1 MNIND
6 LDVIRAHMGPNGTDV
21 LRIFRDLGIRYT
33 EAALPRGV
41 SGYLEFDG
49 KTYSVVVNASD
60 SEQRRRFTAA
70 HELGHFVLHRDLL
83 SDGDRVHR
91 KHTDKLY
98 GSASEDNSPDPF
110 EPKHEVQANR
120 FAADVLMPRSHIAK
134 IYDRVEDN
142 YGELASLFKVSQD
155 AMKIRLA
162 NLNLRALEPKR

>member
-1 MNIND
+1 MNNND
-6 LDVIRAHMGPNGTDV
+6 LDVIRAHLGPSSTDV
-21 LRIFRDLGIRYT
+21 HSIFRELGIRYT
-33 EAALPRGV
+33 EAPLPRGV

-120 FAADVLMPRSHIAK
+120 FAADVLMPRSHIARM
-134 IYDRVEDN
+134 YDRDKDN
-142 YGELASLFKVSQD
+142 YGELAGRFKVSQE

-162 NLNLRALEPKR
+162 NLNLRAL